1 MSQDIQDIK
10 KTVVLVAT
18 GIMNAGG
25 TESLIME
32 MLRHASGRVRYVM
45 LIHHN
50 GQIAAG
56 VFDEEIRRLGVEIV
70 YIPAV
75 GVAGVGGYIAK
86 FKEVVSG
93 IGRIDI
99 IHSHLNGTGGIISLA
114 AQKTGINHRICH
126 CHADIH
132 FTGSKLNRIKQEI
145 QLLAMKVT
153 IECFA
158 TDRWACS
165 VAAWQRLFMPWHRC
179 VIINNMIDASRY
191 MSTPE
196 RRISAKSRFGLA
208 GKKVV
213 GAVGRVAPIKN
224 YELILRA
231 IAPTDAHFVCF
242 GRFDPSSPY
251 CASLLALGEKLGI
264 NDRIHWLGNS
274 NSVCEDI
281 HCIDLFVMPSFT
293 EGFGMAAIEAQAAGI
308 PCLLS
313 NGLPE
318 GIDVG
323 TGLVKFLSPY
333 KPEEWADEMWAIS
346 FELPNIPYS
355 DLIDKFRTK
364 GYDSPSY
371 VTEIENKYLKMSCLH

>member
-1 MSQDIQDIK
+1 MSNEK
-10 KTVVLVAT
+10 KPIVLVAT

-32 MLRHASGRVRYVM
+32 TLRQSTGKVDYVL
-45 LIHHN
+45 LIHYDREKIK
-50 GQIAAG
+50 GI
-56 VFDEEIRRLGVEIV
+56 FDDEISNLGYKIE
-70 YIPAV
+70 YIPSV
-75 GVAGVGGYIAK
+75 GSTGIFKYFSNFRNIASK
-86 FKEVVSG
+86 
-93 IGRIDI
+93 IGKIDI
-99 IHSHLNGTGGIISLA
+99 LHSHLNGVGGIICLA
-114 AQKTGINHRICH
+114 AKLAGIRHRICH

-132 FTGSKLNRIKQEI
+132 FTGSTMQRLKLEV
-145 QLLAMKVT
+145 QLALMKLS
-153 IECFA
+153 IEAFA

-165 VAAWQRLFMPWHRC
+165 VAAWQRLFMPWHKR
-179 VIINNMIDASRY
+179 VVINNMIDVSRY
-191 MSTPE
+191 MSTSE
-196 RRISAKSRFGLA
+196 RRVSAKSRFGLA

-231 IAPTDAHFVCF
+231 IAPTDVHFVCF

-308 PCLLS
+308 PCMLS
-313 NGLPE
+313 NGLPKE
-318 GIDVG
+318 IDVG
-323 TGLVKFLSPY
+323 AGLVKFLSPY
-333 KPEEWADEMWAIS
+333 KPEEWTDEMRAIS
-346 FELPNIPYS
+346 SGLPNIPYS

-371 VTEIENKYLKMSCLH
+371 VIEIESKYLKISCLH